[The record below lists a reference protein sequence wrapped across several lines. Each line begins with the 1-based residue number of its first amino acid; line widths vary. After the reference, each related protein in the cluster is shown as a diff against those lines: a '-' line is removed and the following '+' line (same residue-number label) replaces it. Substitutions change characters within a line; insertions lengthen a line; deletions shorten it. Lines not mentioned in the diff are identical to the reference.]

1 MTDKDDQRKHS
12 VALVVPDLS
21 VHSGVPAVALF
32 LYRIIASS
40 GRYVP
45 ELISLSSSV
54 GDSSS
59 TYLASP
65 RSWFKNAKLTT
76 GEWQGLTYCHVG
88 AELTE
93 LEFQRYRPR
102 RVLTELLDKFDI
114 VQVVA
119 GCPPW
124 AMVTR
129 DYKGKVALQVAT
141 LSAVERVSM
150 LKQVGGLRRVW
161 LWLMTKV
168 NTAIEGPALDR
179 ANVVF
184 VENSW
189 MYDLLKPRFGPEK
202 IVFAPPG
209 IDTGF
214 FYPTSYNPDGYLLSV
229 GRFGDPRKNI
239 RLLFDVYH
247 RLRQSR
253 QDTPPLVLA
262 GGLPPSP
269 DDMEYAESLGIM
281 PFVDWFENVTADQ
294 LSSLYQ
300 DAALFLLSSN
310 EEGLGLVIAEAMAC
324 GLPVISTSCGGPET
338 LVIEGVTG
346 HLVPVGDLDAMTS
359 KIQELLLKPTLRQS
373 MGQAARQRAVEHFSM
388 DATGKVF
395 LNHYDLL
402 LAGSV

>member
-1 MTDKDDQRKHS
+1 MTENDDHRKHS

-32 LYRIIASS
+32 LHRIIAAS
-40 GRYVP
+40 GRFVP

-59 TYLASP
+59 THLASP
-65 RSWFKNAKLTT
+65 QSWFRNAVQTT
-76 GEWQGLTYCHVG
+76 GEWQGLTYRHVG

-102 RVLTELLDKFDI
+102 RVLTELLNGFDI

-141 LSAVERVSM
+141 LSAVERASM
-150 LKQVGGLRRVW
+150 LRQVGGLRRVW
-161 LWLMTKV
+161 LWLMTKI
-168 NTAIEGPALDR
+168 NTAIERPALGR
-179 ANVVF
+179 ADVVF
-184 VENSW
+184 VENKW
-189 MYDLLKPRFGPEK
+189 MYDLLKARFGPAK

-209 IDTGF
+209 IDTEF
-214 FYPTSYNPDGYLLSV
+214 FQPAAYSPDGHLLSV
-229 GRFGDPRKNI
+229 GRFGDPRKNV

-247 RLRQSR
+247 RLRQGQ
-253 QDTPPLVLA
+253 QDVPPLVMA
-262 GGLPPSP
+262 GGLPPLP
-269 DDMEYAESLGIM
+269 DDMEYAESLGIL
-281 PFVDWFENVTADQ
+281 PFVDWFENVTDDE
-294 LSSLYQ
+294 LCSLYQ
-300 DAALFLLSSN
+300 DASLFLLSSN
-310 EEGLGLVIAEAMAC
+310 EEGFGLVIAEAMAC

-338 LVIEGVTG
+338 LVVEGVTG
-346 HLVPVGDLDAMTS
+346 HLTPVGDVEAMTLR
-359 KIQELLLKPTLRQS
+359 IEELLRTPNLRES
-373 MGQAARQRAVEHFSM
+373 MGRAARLRAVEHFSM
-388 DATGKVF
+388 EATGKVF
-395 LNHYDLL
+395 LDHYDLL